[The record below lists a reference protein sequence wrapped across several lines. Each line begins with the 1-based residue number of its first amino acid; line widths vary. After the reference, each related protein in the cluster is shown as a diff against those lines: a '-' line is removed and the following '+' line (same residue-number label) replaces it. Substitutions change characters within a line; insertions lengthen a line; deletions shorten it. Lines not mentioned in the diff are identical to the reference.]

1 MRQWGDGDWRVQK
14 GVESDIEQRVGGAG
28 AGGDGD
34 WRVRQR
40 GDGAGGGV
48 ESEA

>member
-1 MRQWGDGDWRVQK
+1 MRQWGDGDWRVR
-14 GVESDIEQRVGGAG
+14 QRGGGTG

-40 GDGAGGGV
+40 GDGAGGPGV

>member
-1 MRQWGDGDWRVQK
+1 MRQWGDGDWRVR
-14 GVESDIEQRVGGAG
+14 QRGGGAG

-40 GDGAGGGV
+40 GDGAGGWRV
-48 ESEA
+48 RHSP